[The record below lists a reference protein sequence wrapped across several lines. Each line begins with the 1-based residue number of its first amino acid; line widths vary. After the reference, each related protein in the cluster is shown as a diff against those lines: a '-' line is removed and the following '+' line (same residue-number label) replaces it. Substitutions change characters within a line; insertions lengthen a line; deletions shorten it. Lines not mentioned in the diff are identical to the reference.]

1 MKMLMVF
8 AMIFATMTNDDADND
23 DADNDDADNTSIP
36 YTLTSHR
43 ARL

>member
-1 MKMLMVF
+1 MMMLMRF
-8 AMIFATMTNDDADND
+8 AMIFATMAKD